1 MLTLFRCIIY
11 LTLYV
16 ITHSY
21 LVGDFPAV
29 LILIRFDIEKSDET
43 LSVFLSNTLKQRNSV
58 DYTEP
63 FLQFFSGCVSD
74 LHCFAFSFIKYQDRM
89 KFFFFSLIYTHYL
102 NAHIV
107 SFSFFPQKFVN
118 DAKDT

>member
-11 LTLYV
+11 PTLYV

-43 LSVFLSNTLKQRNSV
+43 LSGFLSNTLKQRNGV

-63 FLQFFSGCVSD
+63 FLQFFSGCVFN

-89 KFFFFSLIYTHYL
+89 KFFFFSLSHNYI
-102 NAHIV
+102 HII
-107 SFSFFPQKFVN
+107 SIHTLFLFPFFHRN
-118 DAKDT
+118 L